1 MDATA
6 ENQRN
11 RSGLCVFWF
20 KRFVLFNDGSSPTQ
34 SGSRQKVDGRIAMS
48 ASLVIQSLGD
58 PELELGALK
67 SCETMSMMS
76 ALLMVRCAV
85 ASASV
90 G

>member
-1 MDATA
+1 MAYVSFGSSDL
-6 ENQRN
+6 
-11 RSGLCVFWF
+11 LCSKV
-20 KRFVLFNDGSSPTQ
+20 DGSSPTQ

-76 ALLMVRCAV
+76 ALVMVRCHV

-90 G
+90 T